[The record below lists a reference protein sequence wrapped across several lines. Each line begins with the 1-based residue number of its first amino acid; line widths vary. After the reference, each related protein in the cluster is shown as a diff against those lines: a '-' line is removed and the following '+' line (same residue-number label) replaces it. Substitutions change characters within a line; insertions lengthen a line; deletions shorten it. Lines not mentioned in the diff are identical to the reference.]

1 MQIPIKSW
9 KREKKE
15 KITTI
20 SLPLLRKTQE
30 GAQQDVR
37 ELNENMPFVFV
48 TKSVG

>member
-9 KREKKE
+9 KREKK

-30 GAQQDVR
+30 GAQQDVS